1 MAKYRHD
8 KIKRQHHVVRDLEP
22 GLEFLANLDSV
33 DGIIPAVISRKK
45 GGTLGF
51 SFQYNTPSGLKLIGR
66 SSGAVQEVFV
76 ITKDP
81 EAVLQALYNAH
92 LIRRPKDSDPPL
104 DQS

>member
-22 GLEFLANLDSV
+22 GLEFLADLEAV

-51 SFQYNTPSGLKLIGR
+51 TFQYYTPSGLKLIGR

-76 ITKDP
+76 ITKSP
-81 EAVLQALYNAH
+81 ELVLEALYDVG
-92 LIRRPKDSDPPL
+92 LIPRPKNSDPPSG
-104 DQS
+104 QN

>member
-8 KIKRQHHVVRDLEP
+8 KIKRQHHVVQDLEP
-22 GLEFLANLDSV
+22 GLEFLANLDTV

-51 SFQYNTPSGLKLIGR
+51 TFQYYTPSGLKLIGR

-76 ITKDP
+76 ITQDP
-81 EAVLQALYNAH
+81 EAVLDALYDAR
-92 LIRRPKDSDPPL
+92 LIRRPKDSDPPS
-104 DQS
+104 DQN

>member
-22 GLEFLANLDSV
+22 GLDFLANLDAV

-81 EAVLQALYNAH
+81 ETVLQALYNAQ